1 MAGSLFVFVLMASQ
15 FAQTNT
21 GELRLT
27 VVDLLGSPLQGSVEL
42 LSEANHVREN
52 MQTDQQGLLIA
63 RRLPFGTYRVAVARD
78 GFATFVGAVEIHS
91 ALPTSYRATL
101 SPAPLQAQVTVTAE
115 ATLLDP
121 HQVVTVHR
129 VGPDTLEQRMT
140 GLPGRSLTELVNA
153 QPGWLMEANGILH
166 PRGSEYQT
174 QYVVD
179 GLPLTDNRSPA
190 FAPEIGAEDV
200 HGMTILTGGYPA
212 EYGRKLGGVIEVVTS
227 GQARQGVHGSVAA
240 TAGSFATGSGDVTGA
255 YGGDS

>member
-1 MAGSLFVFVLMASQ
+1 MVGTLFVLVLMAGQ

-42 LSEANHVREN
+42 LSEANHVRESL
-52 MQTDQQGLLIA
+52 QTDPQGVLIA

-115 ATLLDP
+115 ETLLDP

-140 GLPGRSLTELVNA
+140 GLPGRSLPDRWNA
-153 QPGWLMEANGILH
+153 QPGSLLQPTASLH
-166 PRGSEYQT
+166 RRG
-174 QYVVD
+174 
-179 GLPLTDNRSPA
+179 
-190 FAPEIGAEDV
+190 
-200 HGMTILTGGYPA
+200 
-212 EYGRKLGGVIEVVTS
+212 
-227 GQARQGVHGSVAA
+227 
-240 TAGSFATGSGDVTGA
+240 
-255 YGGDS
+255 